1 MPSDSPLE
9 EMEHREHLEHALE
22 ALEGGDKLVS
32 QVTMTIAVLA
42 VMAAIAASLETTES
56 DAAIAAKNDAVLDQ
70 NRASDTWAE
79 FQAESLKKNF
89 LTVAASQ
96 GGPKAAEFAQQ
107 AADKA
112 KQQASLKPEAQAF
125 EAKSTKKNLYTLF
138 RDQGGPKAA
147 DYDKEVAKNVAD
159 QAKLMKKAK
168 AFEAARDAAS
178 EQAEVHERRHG
189 RLTIA
194 STLLHMAIA
203 IATLAIILKR
213 RWPWM
218 LALALSAGGL
228 AAGAWA
234 YL

>member
-1 MPSDSPLE
+1 VPSDSPLE

-125 EAKSTKKNLYTLF
+125 EAK
-138 RDQGGPKAA
+138 
-147 DYDKEVAKNVAD
+147 
-159 QAKLMKKAK
+159 
-168 AFEAARDAAS
+168 RDADM
-178 EQAEVHERRHG
+178 ERSDRHDVRHG
-189 RLTIA
+189 RLTVS